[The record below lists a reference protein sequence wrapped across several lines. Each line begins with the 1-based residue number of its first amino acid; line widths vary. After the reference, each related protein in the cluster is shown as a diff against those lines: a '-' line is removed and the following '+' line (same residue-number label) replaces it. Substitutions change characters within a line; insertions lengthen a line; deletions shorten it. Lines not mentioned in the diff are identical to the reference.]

1 MSRRAAR
8 SITLAPVAQ
17 DPVNWMKS
25 ELSMTASDTS
35 RAPCANA
42 STSGA
47 PESSQPRSSNSAVS
61 GVRSDGFSSTAQP
74 AASAP
79 IASISALATG

>member
-1 MSRRAAR
+1 M
-8 SITLAPVAQ
+8 TLRPVAVE
-17 DPVNWMKS
+17 PVNWMKS

-35 RAPCANA
+35 RAPCASA

-47 PESSQPRSSNSAVS
+47 PESVQPRNSSSAVS
-61 GVRSDGFSSTAQP
+61 GVRSDGLSNTAQP

-79 IASISALATG
+79 MASIKALATG

>member
-1 MSRRAAR
+1 MSLRAAR
-8 SITLAPVAQ
+8 SITFAPVALE
-17 DPVNWMKS
+17 PVNWMKS

-35 RAPCANA
+35 RAPWASA

-47 PESSQPRSSNSAVS
+47 PESSHPRSSSSAVS
-61 GVRSDGFSSTAQP
+61 GVRSDGLSSTAQP

-79 IASISALATG
+79 MASISALATG

>member
-8 SITLAPVAQ
+8 SITLAPVALE
-17 DPVNWMKS
+17 PVNWMKS

-35 RAPCANA
+35 RAPCASA

-47 PESSQPRSSNSAVS
+47 PESCQPRSSTSAVS
-61 GVRSDGFSSTAQP
+61 GVRSDGLSSTEQP

-79 IASISALATG
+79 MASIRALATG